1 MDGLDLVVNDPNIM
15 HGVATIRGTRIPVSV
30 ILDSL
35 AAGASEAEILR
46 DYPSLT
52 SDAIR
57 AALRYGAVLAREEV
71 LPW

>member
-1 MDGLDLVVNDPNIM
+1 MVVNDPNIM

-35 AAGASEAEILR
+35 AAGASEAEILN

-52 SDAIR
+52 PDAIK
-57 AALRYGAVLAREEV
+57 AALRYAAVLAREEV
-71 LPW
+71 LPYR